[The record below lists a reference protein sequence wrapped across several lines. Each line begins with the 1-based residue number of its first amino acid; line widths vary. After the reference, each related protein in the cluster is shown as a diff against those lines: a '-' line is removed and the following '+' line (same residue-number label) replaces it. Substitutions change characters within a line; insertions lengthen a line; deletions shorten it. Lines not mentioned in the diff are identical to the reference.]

1 MRKKE
6 TRRTPM
12 DAALY
17 YLGLRARTVREME
30 RYLDEKQ
37 YGEYEVYQVV
47 ERLKE
52 LDYLN
57 DEKYAADFIRSRLSS
72 KPVSRRRLAE
82 QLYQHGVEKEIID
95 RQLGEISDIE
105 ETENARAVA
114 EKYMQQ
120 FAALPERERAERVIK
135 RMTARGFSYETIK
148 SVLREIEVEE
158 GASDETGYY
167 GD

>member
-1 MRKKE
+1 MQKKE

-30 RYLDEKQ
+30 QYLDEKQ

-57 DEKYAADFIRSRLSS
+57 DEKYAADFIRSRLNT

-82 QLYQHGVEKEIID
+82 QLYQHGVAKEIID
-95 RQLGEISDIE
+95 RQLSEISDLE
-105 ETENARAVA
+105 ETGNACTVA
-114 EKYMQQ
+114 EKFMQQ
-120 FAALPERERAERVIK
+120 FAALPEKERAERVMK

-148 SVLREIEVEE
+148 RALREIEQEE
-158 GASDETGYY
+158 
-167 GD
+167 